1 MSRYSDIPIVKTLT
15 NKNIYANVKYPNIP
29 LSESDLYILCN
40 STDRY
45 DKLALSYYGDSSL
58 WWIISIA
65 NNASSQDSLFPP
77 LDVYIRIPQNYVDI
91 ISNFNKLN
99 NLKIKLVSTNSSLSN
114 NSSNNSSNNNIST
127 GY

>member
-45 DKLALSYYGDSSL
+45 DKLAHDYYGDSSL
-58 WWIISIA
+58 WWIIAIA
-65 NNASSQDSLFPP
+65 NGASPQDTIFPP
-77 LDVYIRIPQNYVDI
+77 LGVYVRIPQNYVEI
-91 ISNFNKLN
+91 QANFNNLN
-99 NLKIKLVSTNSSLSN
+99 KN
-114 NSSNNSSNNNIST
+114 
-127 GY
+127 